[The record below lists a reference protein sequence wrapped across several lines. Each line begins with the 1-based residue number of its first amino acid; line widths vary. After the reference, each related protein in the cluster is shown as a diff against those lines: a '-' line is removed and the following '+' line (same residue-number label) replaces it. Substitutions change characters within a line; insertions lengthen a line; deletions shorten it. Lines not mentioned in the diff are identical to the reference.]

1 MGESSVD
8 KTKKNVTERGSPVG
22 STPDSLQHGIRLA
35 IDASN
40 IRIGGGVTHL
50 VEILRAAEPVAHGFE
65 KICVWARASTLEQIE
80 DRDWLEKR
88 SLTDREA
95 NLLGRVIWQRWTL
108 PRVLEEWRADLLWVP
123 GGSII
128 PTFRPVVTMSR
139 NMLPFDWKEL
149 RRFGFSW
156 VALKLLIL
164 RWSQSYSFHRA
175 DGTIFLTRYAYD
187 AVTEVAGPLTGRT
200 AIIPHGVNARFQL
213 QPRRQRT
220 RSEFTPSDPIRVVY
234 VSTID
239 EFKHQW
245 FVVEAIGR
253 LQREGMPIRLD
264 LYGSARTSTLPR
276 LTSAMKRVDPEGK
289 FVRYWGAVDYKE
301 IHKCYADADL
311 CVFASSCENMPNILI
326 ESMAAGLPIACSN
339 RGPMPEVLRDAG
351 LYFNPEKSAS
361 IAQAVRYLIMA
372 PRLRAEKASAAS
384 TIAASFSWSRC
395 ARETFEFLATVASD
409 SSLRSR
415 APRLSKG
422 VVPTT
427 VKGREALL
435 AADKRTTES

>member
-1 MGESSVD
+1 VAISRRDPRGNGFCFVVWEDLGKDGGMGESSAD
-8 KTKKNVTERGSPVG
+8 KINQIVTEQLRPAAGPSPGSIPG
-22 STPDSLQHGIRLA
+22 GIRLA

-50 VEILRAAEPVAHGFE
+50 VEILRAANPIAHGFE
-65 KICVWARASTLEQIE
+65 KICVWALRSTLEQIE

-88 SLTDREA
+88 YLTDREA
-95 NLLGRVIWQRWTL
+95 HLLGRVIWQRWTL
-108 PRVLEEWRADLLWVP
+108 PQVLKEWGADLLWVP
-123 GGSII
+123 GGSIV

-139 NMLPFDWKEL
+139 NMLPFDWREL
-149 RRFGFSW
+149 RRFSVSW

-164 RWSQSYSFHRA
+164 RWNQGYSFRHA

-187 AVTEVAGPLTGRT
+187 AVTEVTGSLSGRT
-200 AIIPHGVNARFQL
+200 AIIPHGVNIRFQL
-213 QPRRQRT
+213 PPRPQRA
-220 RSEFTPSDPIRVVY
+220 RSEYTTSDPIRVVY

-264 LYGSARTSTLPR
+264 LYGSARESTLPR
-276 LTSAMKRVDPEGK
+276 LTAALKRIDAQGE
-289 FVRYWGAVDYKE
+289 FIRYWGAVDYKE
-301 IHKCYADADL
+301 IHKCYAAADL

-351 LYFNPEKSAS
+351 VYFNPEKSAS
-361 IAQAVRYLIMA
+361 IAQAVRYLVMA
-372 PRLRAEKASAAS
+372 PRLRAEKAAAAS
-384 TIAASFSWSRC
+384 AIAANFSWSRC
-395 ARETFEFLATVASD
+395 AQETFEFLATVASD
-409 SSLRSR
+409 R
-415 APRLSKG
+415 
-422 VVPTT
+422 
-427 VKGREALL
+427 GR
-435 AADKRTTES
+435 TFT

>member
-1 MGESSVD
+1 MGESSAD
-8 KTKKNVTERGSPVG
+8 KINKNVTEQPSSSVG
-22 STPDSLQHGIRLA
+22 SLPNSIQRGIRLA

-50 VEILRAAEPVAHGFE
+50 VEILRAVDPIAHGFE
-65 KICVWARASTLEQIE
+65 KICVWARMSTLEQIE

-95 NLLGRVIWQRWTL
+95 DLLRRVIWQRRTL
-108 PRVLEEWRADLLWVP
+108 PRNLKEWKADLLWVP

-128 PTFRPVVTMSR
+128 PSFRPVVTMSR

-149 RRFGFSW
+149 RRFGVSW

-164 RWSQSYSFHRA
+164 RWNQGYSFRHA
-175 DGTIFLTRYAYD
+175 DGTIFLTRYAYE
-187 AVTEVAGPLTGRT
+187 AVTQVTGSLTGRT
-200 AIIPHGVNARFQL
+200 AIVPHGVNARFQL
-213 QPRRQRT
+213 PPRRPRT
-220 RSEFTPSDPIRVVY
+220 RSEFTTSDPIRVVY

-245 FVVEAIGR
+245 FVIEAIGR
-253 LQREGMPIRLD
+253 LRREGVPIRLD
-264 LYGSARTSTLPR
+264 LYGSARASTLPR
-276 LTSAMKRVDPEGK
+276 LTAALKRVDSEGE
-289 FVRYWGAVDYKE
+289 FIRYWGAVDYKE
-301 IHKCYADADL
+301 IHKCYAAADL

-351 LYFNPEKSAS
+351 VYFNPENSAS
-361 IAQAVRYLIMA
+361 IAQAVRHLVMA

-384 TIAASFSWSRC
+384 AIAANFSWSRC

-409 SSLRSR
+409 RSR
-415 APRLSKG
+415 AFK
-422 VVPTT
+422 
-427 VKGREALL
+427 
-435 AADKRTTES
+435 

>member
-1 MGESSVD
+1 MGESS
-8 KTKKNVTERGSPVG
+8 TNEINQNVTEQLRPSAGPLPNPVQRGV
-22 STPDSLQHGIRLA
+22 RLA

-50 VEILRAAEPVAHGFE
+50 VEILRAADPMTDGFE
-65 KICVWARASTLEQIE
+65 KICVWARASTLQQIE

-88 SLTDREA
+88 SLTEREA
-95 NLLGRVIWQRWTL
+95 NLLGRLIWQRWTL
-108 PRVLEEWRADLLWVP
+108 AQDLKEWKADLLWAP

-128 PTFRPVVTMSR
+128 PSFRPVVTMSR

-149 RRFGFSW
+149 RRFGVSW
-156 VALKLLIL
+156 MALKLLIL
-164 RWSQSYSFHRA
+164 RWNQSYSFRHA

-187 AVTEVAGPLTGRT
+187 AVTQATGSLNGRI
-200 AIIPHGVNARFQL
+200 AIVPHGVNARFQL
-213 QPRRQRT
+213 SPRRQRT
-220 RSEFTPSDPIRVVY
+220 RSEVTTSDPIRVVY

-253 LQREGMPIRLD
+253 LRQEGVPIRLD
-264 LYGSARTSTLPR
+264 LYGSARASTLPR
-276 LTSAMKRVDPEGK
+276 LTAALKRVDSEGE
-289 FVRYWGAVDYKE
+289 FIRYWGAVDYNE
-301 IHKCYADADL
+301 IHKCYAAADL

-351 LYFNPEKSAS
+351 VYFNPENSAS
-361 IAQAVRYLIMA
+361 IAQAVRHLVMA

-384 TIAASFSWSRC
+384 AIAAKFSWSRC

-409 SSLRSR
+409 RSR
-415 APRLSKG
+415 ALK
-422 VVPTT
+422 
-427 VKGREALL
+427 
-435 AADKRTTES
+435 

>member
-1 MGESSVD
+1 MGESSAD
-8 KTKKNVTERGSPVG
+8 KTNKNVTEQPGSSVG
-22 STPDSLQHGIRLA
+22 STPDSSKRGIRLA

-50 VEILRAAEPVAHGFE
+50 VEILRAADPIAHGFE
-65 KICVWARASTLEQIE
+65 KICVWARVSTLEQIE

-95 NLLGRVIWQRWTL
+95 DLLGRVIWQRWTL
-108 PRVLEEWRADLLWVP
+108 PRVLEEWGADLLWVP

-164 RWSQSYSFHRA
+164 RWSQSYSFRRA

-187 AVTEVAGPLTGRT
+187 AVTEVTGSLTGRT
-200 AIIPHGVNARFQL
+200 AIVPHGVNVRFQL
-213 QPRRQRT
+213 PPRRQRA
-220 RSEFTPSDPIRVVY
+220 RSEFTTSDPIRVVY

-245 FVVEAIGR
+245 FVIEAIGR

-264 LYGSARTSTLPR
+264 LYGSARATTLPR
-276 LTSAMKRVDPEGK
+276 LTAALKHVDPQGK
-289 FVRYWGAVDYKE
+289 FIRYWGAVDYKE
-301 IHKCYADADL
+301 IHKCYAAADL

-351 LYFNPEKSAS
+351 IYFNPEKSAS
-361 IAQAVRYLIMA
+361 IAQAVRYLVMA

-384 TIAASFSWSRC
+384 AIAANFSWSRC

-409 SSLRSR
+409 RST
-415 APRLSKG
+415 A
-422 VVPTT
+422 
-427 VKGREALL
+427 
-435 AADKRTTES
+435 

>member
-1 MGESSVD
+1 MGESSAD
-8 KTKKNVTERGSPVG
+8 NINQIVTEQLHPAAGTLPNSIQR
-22 STPDSLQHGIRLA
+22 GIRLA

-50 VEILRAAEPVAHGFE
+50 VEILRAADPVAHGFE
-65 KICVWARASTLEQIE
+65 KICVWALRSTLEQIE

-88 SLTDREA
+88 SLTNREA

-108 PRVLEEWRADLLWVP
+108 PRVLKEWGADLLWVP
-123 GGSII
+123 GGSIV

-149 RRFGFSW
+149 RRFGLSW

-164 RWSQSYSFHRA
+164 RWNQGYSFRRA

-187 AVTEVAGPLTGRT
+187 AVTQATGSLAGRT

-213 QPRRQRT
+213 PPRRQRA
-220 RSEFTPSDPIRVVY
+220 RSEYTASDPIRVVY

-264 LYGSARTSTLPR
+264 LYGSARESTLPR
-276 LTSAMKRVDPEGK
+276 LTAALNRIDAQGE
-289 FVRYWGAVDYKE
+289 FIRYWGAVDYKE
-301 IHKCYADADL
+301 IHKCYAAADL

-351 LYFNPEKSAS
+351 VYFNPEKSAS
-361 IAQAVRYLIMA
+361 IAQAVRCLVMA
-372 PRLRAEKASAAS
+372 PRLRAEKAAAAS
-384 TIAASFSWSRC
+384 AIAANFSWSRC
-395 ARETFEFLATVASD
+395 AQETFEFLATVASD
-409 SSLRSR
+409 RSR
-415 APRLSKG
+415 
-422 VVPTT
+422 T
-427 VKGREALL
+427 V
-435 AADKRTTES
+435 T

>member
-1 MGESSVD
+1 MGESSAD
-8 KTKKNVTERGSPVG
+8 KINQIVTEQLRPAAGPSPHSVQR
-22 STPDSLQHGIRLA
+22 PIRLA

-50 VEILRAAEPVAHGFE
+50 VEILRAADPIAHGFE
-65 KICVWARASTLEQIE
+65 KICVWARKSTLQQIE

-95 NLLGRVIWQRWTL
+95 SLLGRVLWQRWTL
-108 PRVLEEWRADLLWVP
+108 PRDLKEWKADLLWTP

-128 PTFRPVVTMSR
+128 PSFRPVVTMSR

-149 RRFGFSW
+149 RRFGLSW

-164 RWSQSYSFHRA
+164 RWNQGYSFRRA
-175 DGTIFLTRYAYD
+175 DGTIFLTQYAYD
-187 AVTEVAGPLTGRT
+187 AVTDVTGSLTGRT
-200 AIIPHGVNARFQL
+200 AIVPHGVNARFQL

-220 RSEFTPSDPIRVVY
+220 HGEFTASDPIRVVY

-253 LQREGMPIRLD
+253 LHREGMPIRLD
-264 LYGSARTSTLPR
+264 LYGSARASTLPR
-276 LTSAMKRVDPEGK
+276 LKAALKRVDAQGE
-289 FVRYWGAVDYKE
+289 FIRYWGAVDYKE
-301 IHKCYADADL
+301 IHKCYAAADV

-351 LYFNPEKSAS
+351 IYFNPEKSAS
-361 IAQAVRYLIMA
+361 IAQAIRYLA
-372 PRLRAEKASAAS
+372 TTPRLRAEKASAAS
-384 TIAASFSWSRC
+384 AIAANFSWSRC
-395 ARETFEFLATVASD
+395 ARETFEFLSTVASD
-409 SSLRSR
+409 RSR
-415 APRLSKG
+415 
-422 VVPTT
+422 TIT
-427 VKGREALL
+427 
-435 AADKRTTES
+435 

>member
-1 MGESSVD
+1 MGESSAD
-8 KTKKNVTERGSPVG
+8 NIDRIVTEQLCPAAGPSPSSV
-22 STPDSLQHGIRLA
+22 QRGIRLA

-50 VEILRAAEPVAHGFE
+50 VEILRAADPIAHGFE
-65 KICVWARASTLEQIE
+65 KICVWAMRSTLEQIE

-88 SLTDREA
+88 SLTDRETH
-95 NLLGRVIWQRWTL
+95 LLGRVIWQRWTL
-108 PRVLEEWRADLLWVP
+108 PRVLKEWGADLLWVP
-123 GGSII
+123 GGSIV

-164 RWSQSYSFHRA
+164 RWNQGYSYRRA

-187 AVTEVAGPLTGRT
+187 AVTEVTGSLTGTT
-200 AIIPHGVNARFQL
+200 AIIPHGVNVRFQL
-213 QPRRQRT
+213 PPRRQRA
-220 RSEFTPSDPIRVVY
+220 RSEFTNSDPIRVVY

-253 LQREGMPIRLD
+253 LHREGMPIRLD
-264 LYGSARTSTLPR
+264 LYGSARASTLPR
-276 LTSAMKRVDPEGK
+276 LTAALKRIDSQGE
-289 FVRYWGAVDYKE
+289 FIRYWGAVDYKE
-301 IHKCYADADL
+301 IHKCYAAADL

-351 LYFNPEKSAS
+351 VYFNPEKSAS
-361 IAQAVRYLIMA
+361 IAQAVRYLVMA
-372 PRLRAEKASAAS
+372 PRLRAEKAAAAS
-384 TIAASFSWSRC
+384 AIAANFSWSRC
-395 ARETFEFLATVASD
+395 AQETFEFLATVASD
-409 SSLRSR
+409 RSR
-415 APRLSKG
+415 
-422 VVPTT
+422 TFT
-427 VKGREALL
+427 
-435 AADKRTTES
+435 